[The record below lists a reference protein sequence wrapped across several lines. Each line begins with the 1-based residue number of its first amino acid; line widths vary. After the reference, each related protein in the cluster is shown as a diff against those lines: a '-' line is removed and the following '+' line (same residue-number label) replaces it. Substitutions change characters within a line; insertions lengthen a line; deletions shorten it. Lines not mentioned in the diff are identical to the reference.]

1 MTRYLRQEAKALGL
15 PTCYGSPCQI
25 HPLLEGLRRVSGA
38 CVECAR
44 ENTKKHRAA
53 NPGRTQ
59 AHRKQSNVKVAEQRK
74 TDPVKHAVK
83 IAYDRAY
90 RVANKGLIAQGK
102 RAWAEKNPGATT
114 AAAKL
119 RKHAKKQRTPQWLS
133 PDDCWLIGQAYEL
146 ATLRTKMF
154 GFSWEVDH
162 IVPLQGKTVSGL
174 HVPNN
179 IQVIP
184 RAENRAKWNY
194 FEVAA

>member
-1 MTRYLRQEAKALGL
+1 MTRYTRQEAKARGL
-15 PTCYGSPCQI
+15 STCYGSPCQT

-44 ENTKKHRAA
+44 ENTKKHRFA

-74 TDPVKHAVK
+74 TDPVKHAAK
-83 IAYDRAY
+83 IAYDQTYRA
-90 RVANKGLIAQGK
+90 ANKKSIAQSK

-114 AAAKL
+114 AAANL

-133 PDDCWLIGQAYEL
+133 TDDYWLIGQAYEL
-146 ATLRTKMF
+146 AALRTKMF
-154 GFSWEVDH
+154 GFPWEVDH

-184 RAENRAKWNY
+184 RAENRSKWNY
-194 FEVAA
+194 FEAVT